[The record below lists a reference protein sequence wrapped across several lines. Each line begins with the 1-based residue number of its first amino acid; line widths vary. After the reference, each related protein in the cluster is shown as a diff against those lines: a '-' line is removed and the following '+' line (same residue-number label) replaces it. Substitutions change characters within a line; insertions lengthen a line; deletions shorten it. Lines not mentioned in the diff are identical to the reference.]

1 MEYTVIPLITKKRLL
16 FEAAILALK
25 NLCQKPLVVEYP
37 VCFGLL
43 TSMVFFLLQD
53 FWLVLSNPNNL
64 DVKFIRN
71 NPKACTT
78 IIFGKG

>member
-1 MEYTVIPLITKKRLL
+1 MKKKLL
-16 FEAAILALK
+16 DHFSKSFFCGTYRSPALK